1 MKIIRSP
8 TAMAAWSERFR
19 REGVKIGLV
28 PTMGALHEGHRALI
42 RAARLRCDALVVS
55 IFVNPTQF
63 GPQED
68 FTKYPRPITRDRA
81 LCKREGVD
89 VCFEPSATAMYPAG
103 FQTSVMLPAIAR
115 RWEGEVRP
123 HHFSGVATVV
133 TKLLG
138 IVRPQLALFGQKDFQ
153 QSALVQQ
160 LVKDL
165 NLGAQIVVHPTV
177 REKDGL
183 AMSSRNVYLSPD
195 ERVRAPTLYKSLR
208 AGVQAIRKGV
218 IDGEA
223 VRSAMDQIIKDEPM
237 LTIDYLAVCDPATL
251 EPLSTVTQKA
261 VLLGAVRLGSVR
273 LIDNLL
279 VASPRRPPTRLGRSS
294 REQV

>member
-1 MKIIRSP
+1 MRVIRSP
-8 TAMAAWSERFR
+8 AAMAAWSEGLI

-68 FTKYPRPITRDRA
+68 LAKYPRPISRDRE
-81 LCKREGVD
+81 LCRKEGVD
-89 VCFEPSATAMYPAG
+89 VCFEPTMEVMYPSR
-103 FQTSVMLPAIAR
+103 FQTMVTLPAIAR
-115 RWEGEVRP
+115 RWEGEARP

-133 TKLLG
+133 TKLFG
-138 IVRPQLALFGQKDFQ
+138 IVRPQIALFGQKDFQ
-153 QSALVQQ
+153 QSALVRQ
-160 LVKDL
+160 LVRDL
-165 NLGAQIVVHPTV
+165 NLGVEVVVYPTV
-177 REKDGL
+177 READGL

-195 ERVRAPTLYKSLR
+195 DRIRAATLYKSLQAGAEAIR
-208 AGVQAIRKGV
+208 RGVADREGVQ
-218 IDGEA
+218 
-223 VRSAMDQIIKDEPM
+223 SAMAQIVKKEPAFI
-237 LTIDYLAVCDPATL
+237 IDYLAVCDPSTL
-251 EPLSTVTQKA
+251 EPLSVLTSRV

-279 VASPRRPPTRLGRSS
+279 VTIPRRAT
-294 REQV
+294 

>member
-8 TAMAAWSERFR
+8 AAMAAWSGELR
-19 REGVKIGLV
+19 RESVTIGLV

-63 GPQED
+63 GPNED
-68 FTKYPRPITRDRA
+68 LAKYPRPLSQDRA
-81 LCKREGVD
+81 LCRKEGVD
-89 VCFEPSATAMYPAG
+89 ICFEPTVEAMYPSG
-103 FQTSVMLPAIAR
+103 FQTMVTLPAIAR

-133 TKLLG
+133 AKLFG
-138 IVRPQLALFGQKDFQ
+138 IVRPQVALFGQKDFQ
-153 QSALVQQ
+153 QSVLVRQ

-165 NLGAQIVVHPTV
+165 NLGVEIVVHPTV
-177 REKDGL
+177 READGL
-183 AMSSRNVYLSPD
+183 AKSSRNIYLSPD
-195 ERVRAPTLYKSLR
+195 DRIRAATLYKSLQ
-208 AGVQAIRKGV
+208 AGAEAIRRG
-218 IDGEA
+218 ITDGET
-223 VRSAMDQIIKDEPM
+223 VQSAMVQIVKEEPAM
-237 LTIDYLAVCDPATL
+237 TIDYLAVCDPRTL
-251 EPLSTVTQKA
+251 EPLSYVNSQA

-279 VASPRRPPTRLGRSS
+279 VASPRRSSS
-294 REQV
+294 RIEGFSREKL

>member
-1 MKIIRSP
+1 MKIIRSL
-8 TAMAAWSERFR
+8 TAMVAWSERLV
-19 REGVKIGLV
+19 REGVRIGLV

-68 FTKYPRPITRDRA
+68 LAKYPRPISQDRA
-81 LCKREGVD
+81 LCRKEGVD
-89 VCFEPSATAMYPAG
+89 ICFEPTVEAMYPSG
-103 FQTSVMLPAIAR
+103 FQTMVTLPAIAR

-133 TKLLG
+133 TKLFG
-138 IVRPQLALFGQKDFQ
+138 IVHPQISLFGQKDFQ
-153 QSALVQQ
+153 QSTLVRQ

-165 NLGAQIVVHPTV
+165 NLGVEIIVCPTV
-177 REKDGL
+177 READGL

-195 ERVRAPTLYKSLR
+195 ERKRAVTLYKSLQ
-208 AGVQAIRKGV
+208 AGAEAIQRGVTNGATIQEAMVQVIKG
-218 IDGEA
+218 E
-223 VRSAMDQIIKDEPM
+223 SAM
-237 LTIDYLAVCDPATL
+237 TIDYLAVCDPHRL
-251 EPLSTVTQKA
+251 EPLSAVTSRV
-261 VLLGAVRLGSVR
+261 VLLGAVRIGSVR

-279 VASPRRPPTRLGRSS
+279 VIPPRRSS
-294 REQV
+294 